1 MRYLA
6 MSETTH
12 KLLIPKGLIRR
23 EATRSSTDGLV
34 LYRAKRFRGSSYL
47 FLMPSFLAMSSGRA
61 ERWSTMFIVLPL
73 TKLYE
78 AYQIPL

>member
-1 MRYLA
+1 MWYLA
-6 MSETTH
+6 MSETIH

-23 EATRSSTDGLV
+23 EATRSTTDDLA
-34 LYRAKRFRGSSYL
+34 LYRAKRSRGSSYL